1 MVSTGLVD
9 RRASADDRPTFSTLI
24 VFYNCVYC
32 FMIANTRAE
41 VMADDGVT
49 GMVRSVHL
57 AIDVLETVCLA
68 DEEMGVTQI
77 AERLHVTKGSVHRHL
92 HTLVER
98 GYLAQNPATSRYTI
112 GPKGR
117 LLARLAPETDLV
129 QLAEG
134 PMREL
139 RDALA
144 RHSVVLSEMT
154 PRGAL
159 VLATLASTSPIEI
172 GVRAGSELPFHATA
186 QGRVL
191 LAFAPRP
198 FQARILSRKLEAFTD
213 KTITS
218 AARIEKMLLDIAK
231 RGYAS
236 APEESMLGLN
246 AVAAPIFD
254 SHDACIAALAIVGSI
269 QFLPDKPK
277 QSDIDALTK
286 ASQQISRKLGHG
298 QQQESHFVRMRS
310 RTI

>member
-1 MVSTGLVD
+1 M
-9 RRASADDRPTFSTLI
+9 
-24 VFYNCVYC
+24 FYNRVYC
-32 FMIANTRAE
+32 FMVANTWARKHWA
-41 VMADDGVT
+41 MIMPDDGAA

-57 AIDVLETVCLA
+57 AIDILETVSLA

-77 AERLHVTKGSVHRHL
+77 AERLNVTKGSVHRHL

-112 GPKGR
+112 GPKSR

-129 QLAEG
+129 HLAEG

-139 RDALA
+139 RDALGQ
-144 RHSVVLSEMT
+144 SVVLSEMT

-159 VLATLASTSPIEI
+159 VLATLASFSPIEI
-172 GVRAGSELPFHATA
+172 GVRSGSELPFHATA
-186 QGRVL
+186 QGKVM

-198 FQARILSRKLEAFTD
+198 FQARILSRRLEAFTD
-213 KTITS
+213 KTLTS
-218 AARIEKMLLDIAK
+218 AERLEKTLLDVAK

-254 SHDACIAALAIVGSI
+254 SHDACVAALAIVGSI
-269 QFLPDKPK
+269 QFLPEKPK
-277 QSDIDALTK
+277 RSDVDALIK
-286 ASQQISRKLGHG
+286 ASRQVSRKLGHAG
-298 QQQESHFVRMRS
+298 PQETMAKRRKATAAH
-310 RTI
+310 

>member
-1 MVSTGLVD
+1 M
-9 RRASADDRPTFSTLI
+9 P
-24 VFYNCVYC
+24 
-32 FMIANTRAE
+32 
-41 VMADDGVT
+41 DDGT
-49 GMVRSVHL
+49 AGMVRSVHL
-57 AIDVLETVCLA
+57 AIDVLEAVSFA
-68 DEEMGVTQI
+68 DEDMGVTQI
-77 AERLHVTKGSVHRHL
+77 AERLNVTKGSVHRHL
-92 HTLVER
+92 QTLVER

-129 QLAEG
+129 RLAEG

-139 RDALA
+139 RDALG
-144 RHSVVLSEMT
+144 HTVVLSEMT

-172 GVRAGSELPFHATA
+172 GVRSGSELAFHASA
-186 QGRVL
+186 QGKVM

-198 FQARILSRKLEAFTD
+198 FQTRILARRFEAFTD

-218 AARIEKMLLDIAK
+218 AERLEKALRDTVK

-236 APEESMLGLN
+236 APEEAMLGLN

-254 SHDACIAALAIVGSI
+254 SRDACIATLAVVGSI

-277 QSDIDALTK
+277 PSDIDALIK

-298 QQQESHFVRMRS
+298 QHESHFAKMRS
-310 RTI
+310 RRT

>member
-1 MVSTGLVD
+1 M
-9 RRASADDRPTFSTLI
+9 P
-24 VFYNCVYC
+24 
-32 FMIANTRAE
+32 
-41 VMADDGVT
+41 DDGAT

-57 AIDVLETVCLA
+57 AIDVLETVSLA

-98 GYLAQNPATSRYTI
+98 GYLAQNPATSRYVI
-112 GPKGR
+112 GPKSR

-139 RDALA
+139 RDALG
-144 RHSVVLSEMT
+144 HSVVLSEMT

-159 VLATLASTSPIEI
+159 VLTKLASTQPIDI
-172 GVRAGSELPFHATA
+172 GVRPGSELPFHASA
-186 QGRVL
+186 QGKVM

-198 FQARILSRKLEAFTD
+198 FQARILSRRLETFTE
-213 KTITS
+213 KTIIS
-218 AARIEKMLLDIAK
+218 AERIERTLRDITK

-246 AVAAPIFD
+246 AMAAPIFD
-254 SHDACIAALAIVGSI
+254 SNDACVAALAVVGSI
-269 QFLPDKPK
+269 QFLPEKPK
-277 QSDIDALTK
+277 QSDVDALTR

-298 QQQESHFVRMRS
+298 QQQKNHFVKARS
-310 RTI
+310 RTM

>member
-1 MVSTGLVD
+1 MS
-9 RRASADDRPTFSTLI
+9 DD
-24 VFYNCVYC
+24 
-32 FMIANTRAE
+32 IAAGT
-41 VMADDGVT
+41 
-49 GMVRSVHL
+49 VRSVQL
-57 AIDVLETVCLA
+57 AIDVLETVSFA

-112 GPKGR
+112 GPKSR

-129 QLAEG
+129 KLAEG

-139 RDALA
+139 RDALG
-144 RHSVVLSEMT
+144 HTVVLSEMT

-172 GVRAGSELPFHATA
+172 GVRSGSELPFHATA
-186 QGRVL
+186 QGRVM

-198 FQARILSRKLEAFTD
+198 FQARILARRLEAFTD

-218 AARIEKMLLDIAK
+218 AERLEKILLDVAK

-236 APEESMLGLN
+236 APEETLLGLN

-254 SHDACIAALAIVGSI
+254 SHDACVAALAVVGSI
-269 QFLPDKPK
+269 QFLPEKPK
-277 QSDIDALTK
+277 QADIDAVIK
-286 ASQQISRKLGHG
+286 ASKEISRRLGHAAPRDG
-298 QQQESHFVRMRS
+298 LTTRRKA
-310 RTI
+310 TA